1 MIFLFHNVKQ
11 IFADHLVA
19 DIHACQSQQSLGDAL
34 GADQLGDFLAALER
48 AAADDQRHMQAAVV
62 ARALIVIVS
71 VQMGVAV
78 AGLEMRAMVGSVK
91 DNSILIQTL
100 FFQFFH
106 QLAEVLVEAC
116 ALSQIIRIL
125 FCCIAAQSLQ
135 VFGEDKIRKSL
146 LRAVGAFVVVV
157 VILMVR
163 LNLGYGHEEGL
174 FAGVLVE
181 VVQRELVDT
190 VSTVALKIDAVVV
203 LVEHIAVVAVGGKFQ
218 HIGCTPVAGV
228 AAAQLQRNGCNGMVN
243 GRLLFQL
250 AIRGQMPLTDIGS
263 FVAGIF
269 FHILAQSLDIRG
281 QHQVIAETACL
292 SGVFSGLEQG
302 AARAAHRLGRES
314 IVKFYAL
321 LCQLVQI
328 GCDVER
334 LAEAAAGI
342 PALLV
347 TEVENNVICHGLYL
361 LLLFHFRVLRFLH
374 LAAQDAD
381 DNHHD

>member
-146 LRAVGAFVVVV
+146 LRAVGA
-157 VILMVR
+157 
-163 LNLGYGHEEGL
+163 
-174 FAGVLVE
+174 
-181 VVQRELVDT
+181 
-190 VSTVALKIDAVVV
+190 S
-203 LVEHIAVVAVGGKFQ
+203 
-218 HIGCTPVAGV
+218 
-228 AAAQLQRNGCNGMVN
+228 
-243 GRLLFQL
+243 
-250 AIRGQMPLTDIGS
+250 
-263 FVAGIF
+263 
-269 FHILAQSLDIRG
+269 
-281 QHQVIAETACL
+281 
-292 SGVFSGLEQG
+292 
-302 AARAAHRLGRES
+302 
-314 IVKFYAL
+314 
-321 LCQLVQI
+321 
-328 GCDVER
+328 
-334 LAEAAAGI
+334 
-342 PALLV
+342 
-347 TEVENNVICHGLYL
+347 
-361 LLLFHFRVLRFLH
+361 
-374 LAAQDAD
+374 
-381 DNHHD
+381 

>member
-19 DIHACQSQQSLGDAL
+19 DIHACQSQQSFGDAL

-48 AAADDQRHMQAAVV
+48 AAADDQRHMQATVMAG
-62 ARALIVIVS
+62 ALIVIVS

-78 AGLEMRAMVGSVK
+78 AGLEVRAMVGSIE
-91 DNSILIQTL
+91 DNCIIIQTL

-181 VVQRELVDT
+181 VVQRELVDA

-250 AIRGQMPLTDIGS
+250 AIRGQMPLADIGS

-292 SGVFSGLEQG
+292 SGVFSGLE
-302 AARAAHRLGRES
+302 
-314 IVKFYAL
+314 
-321 LCQLVQI
+321 
-328 GCDVER
+328 
-334 LAEAAAGI
+334 
-342 PALLV
+342 
-347 TEVENNVICHGLYL
+347 
-361 LLLFHFRVLRFLH
+361 
-374 LAAQDAD
+374 
-381 DNHHD
+381 